1 VNHVLECTIKNRD
14 DFQTIPVEAHQIYEM
29 KGILDEHIEGHT
41 NKFLSQC
48 HVLKEQD
55 SDKMLNT
62 CAKELSSRG
71 S

>member
-1 VNHVLECTIKNRD
+1 MHNKNQD
-14 DFQTIPVEAHQIYEM
+14 DSQIIPVEAHQIYGM
-29 KGILDEHIEGHT
+29 HGILDEHSEGHR
-41 NKFLSQC
+41 NRFLSQC
-48 HVLKEQD
+48 HVLKEHD

>member
-1 VNHVLECTIKNRD
+1 MHNKNWD
-14 DFQTIPVEAHQIYEM
+14 DSQTIPAEAHQIYGM
-29 KGILDEHIEGHT
+29 QGILDEHTEGHT
-41 NKFLSQC
+41 NRFLSQC